1 MPSEIPLPTD
11 ADLPDEIREA
21 LARLPPLNVF
31 RMVAALP
38 ESFRPFLQ
46 LGGSLLG
53 DPAIDARIR
62 EIAILRVAHVTSS
75 SYEWAQHEQLAR
87 SVGATQ
93 AEIEAVKSD
102 DPGGALGP
110 EEALACR
117 MATEI
122 SRDVR
127 LSDEA
132 LAQLIERYGR
142 RGACSLIL
150 CASYYNMVSRFL
162 ESTRVPIEDEELL
175 AGQTPGQFVGS
186 RRTAGSD

>member
-1 MPSEIPLPTD
+1 MPPEIPLPAD
-11 ADLPDEIREA
+11 AELPTEVRDA
-21 LARLPPLNVF
+21 LANLPPLNVF

-38 ESFRPFLQ
+38 QSFRPFLQ

-53 DPAIDARIR
+53 DEAIDARIR
-62 EIAILRVAHVTSS
+62 EIAILRVAHVTKA
-75 SYEWAQHEQLAR
+75 SYEWAQHVQLGR
-87 SVGATQ
+87 SVGVTE
-93 AEIEAVKSD
+93 AEIEAIKSD
-102 DPGGALGP
+102 DVGALGP

-117 MATEI
+117 VATEI

-132 LAQLIERYGR
+132 LELLIDRYGP

-162 ESTRVPIEDEELL
+162 ESTGVELEGEQL
-175 AGQTPGQFVGS
+175 LGDQSP
-186 RRTAGSD
+186 SDIRERAE

>member
-1 MPSEIPLPTD
+1 MPPEIPLPAD
-11 ADLPDEIREA
+11 AELPTEVRDA
-21 LARLPPLNVF
+21 LANLPPLNVF

-38 ESFRPFLQ
+38 QSFRPFLQ

-53 DPAIDARIR
+53 DEAIDARIR
-62 EIAILRVAHVTSS
+62 EIAILRVAHVTKA
-75 SYEWAQHEQLAR
+75 SYEWAQHVQLGR
-87 SVGATQ
+87 SVGVTE
-93 AEIEAVKSD
+93 AEIEAIKSD
-102 DPGGALGP
+102 DAGALGQ

-117 MATEI
+117 VATEI

-132 LAQLIERYGR
+132 LELLIDRYGT

-175 AGQTPGQFVGS
+175 AGRTPGQFVDP
-186 RRTAGSD
+186 RRSGNSG